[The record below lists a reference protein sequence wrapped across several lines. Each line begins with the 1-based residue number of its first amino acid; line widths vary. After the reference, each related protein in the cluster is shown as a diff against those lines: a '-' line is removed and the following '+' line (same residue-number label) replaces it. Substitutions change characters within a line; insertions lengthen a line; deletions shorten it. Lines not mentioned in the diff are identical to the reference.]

1 MHGEGPALSGRVLPK
16 RAAWAAKAES
26 APRIPGAV
34 GREVTSRQQD
44 TLSQVACGE
53 KQEAVARGGLFQA
66 RRARSQ
72 LTTVPGGEEL
82 CTPFLLL
89 LRLSCV
95 PKIQSLEGASRA
107 GTGPWAVGEREAGR
121 QGAGPLPWVTVSQG
135 RGLPG
140 RRQNLALNH
149 L

>member
-72 LTTVPGGEEL
+72 LTTVPGGEDL

-95 PKIQSLEGASRA
+95 PKIQSWR
-107 GTGPWAVGEREAGR
+107 ERQEQGQAHGQWERGKPGGR
-121 QGAGPLPWVTVSQG
+121 EQ
-135 RGLPG
+135 
-140 RRQNLALNH
+140 ALC
-149 L
+149 LG